1 MLKVNAPE
9 PTPAPAAAPA
19 PAPEPKPEPVPEPV
33 KETPKT
39 VPEEPKTA
47 TLSGSRAKLTIQ
59 RPSKETETS
68 TAAPTPEEAAPAVP
82 EEEKTS
88 KETVPAQTRESK
100 PRRGGFRGRGG
111 NNRGYRNGYRGY
123 GRRTDAAFSGPK
135 MTADEMDEYD
145 FDGENAEF
153 EKKSEASTDENPEQ
167 TMAYRKDDFFDS
179 ITSETTQSHRG
190 RSRGGYRGH
199 RGGYNNRNGYY
210 RNNWGAPRNSRGSY
224 DPYSATPAADSKDSK
239 TDAL

>member
-1 MLKVNAPE
+1 M
-9 PTPAPAAAPA
+9 
-19 PAPEPKPEPVPEPV
+19 
-33 KETPKT
+33 
-39 VPEEPKTA
+39 
-47 TLSGSRAKLTIQ
+47 TLSSSRAKLTIQ
-59 RPSKETETS
+59 RPNRETEKSATE
-68 TAAPTPEEAAPAVP
+68 TTPEEAAPAAAA
-82 EEEKTS
+82 EEGEETK
-88 KETVPAQTRESK
+88 KETAPAQTKEFK

-153 EKKSEASTDENPEQ
+153 EKKGEASTEEHPEQ

-179 ITSETTQSHRG
+179 ITSETTRSHRG

-199 RGGYNNRNGYY
+199 RGGFGGNRNGYY
-210 RNNWGAPRNSRGSY
+210 RNNWGASRSTSGSY
-224 DPYSATPAADSKDSK
+224 DPYNATPVDPKDPK
-239 TDAL
+239 TGGI